1 MIRGEEYVQL
11 LRETTKLT
19 PLVGLTMCAK
29 IYNFCMKQDLFDPM
43 SSIDFMLFLNIREM
57 AMPVNIKSMKK
68 AKVCYVIYRLSIYVL
83 NPVLKDHWISAILST
98 CDISRVYYDTHYKS
112 IEAGKDF
119 GKNQNKTGVGKFVE
133 DLEYA
138 LSFGNIDNF

>member
-1 MIRGEEYVQL
+1 MIGGENYVQL
-11 LRETTKLT
+11 LRETSKLT

-29 IYNFCMKQDLFDPM
+29 IYGFCMKQDLFTPM
-43 SSIDFMLFLNIREM
+43 TSIDFMLFLNIREM
-57 AMPVNIKSMKK
+57 AMPVSIKSMKK

-83 NPVLKDHWISAILST
+83 NPMLKEQWISAILST

-112 IEAGKDF
+112 VVAGTSKSD
-119 GKNQNKTGVGKFVE
+119 NKTGIGRFVE

-138 LSFGNIDNF
+138 LNSGSMENF